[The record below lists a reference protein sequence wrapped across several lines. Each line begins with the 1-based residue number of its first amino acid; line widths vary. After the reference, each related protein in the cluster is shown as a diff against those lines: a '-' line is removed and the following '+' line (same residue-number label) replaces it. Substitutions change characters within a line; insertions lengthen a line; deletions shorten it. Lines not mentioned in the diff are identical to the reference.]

1 MTPIT
6 AVLDACVLYPA
17 PLRDLL
23 MYLAVKDVYRPRW
36 TDAVHEEWIRN
47 LLENRADR
55 RRAQLER
62 TRDLMNRHARDSA
75 VTGYEGLI
83 EGLVLPDPDDWHV
96 LAAAIHGGAEVIVTF
111 NLADFP
117 ASALAEHGIEGRHP
131 DVFCCGLLD
140 CAFDAFLEAARLQ
153 RLSLK
158 NPPRDVPEFL
168 GRVALG
174 DYSPRAPTDPYV
186 HFRAYGSSCHVLA
199 TRRHTE

>member
-1 MTPIT
+1 VTPVT
-6 AVLDACVLYPA
+6 ALLDACVIYPA

-36 TDAVHEEWIRN
+36 TDAIHEEWIRSV
-47 LLENRADR
+47 LER
-55 RRAQLER
+55 RPDLRRTQLER
-62 TRDLMNRHARDSA
+62 TRDLMNRNARDSL

-83 EGLVLPDPDDWHV
+83 EGLTLPDPDDRHV
-96 LAAAIHGGAEVIVTF
+96 LAAAIHAGAEVIVTF

-117 ASALAEHGIEGRHP
+117 ADALAVHGLEGRHP

-140 CAFDAFLEAARLQ
+140 TSLDASLEAVRLQ

-168 GRVALG
+168 GTL
-174 DYSPRAPTDPYV
+174 
-186 HFRAYGSSCHVLA
+186 
-199 TRRHTE
+199 

>member
-1 MTPIT
+1 VTPIT

-36 TDAVHEEWIRN
+36 TDAIHEEWIRN
-47 LLENRADR
+47 LLENRPDL

-62 TRDLMNRHARDSA
+62 TRDLMNRHARDSM

-83 EGLVLPDPDDWHV
+83 EALSLPDPEDRHV
-96 LAAAIHGGAEVIVTF
+96 LAAAIHAGAEVIVTF
-111 NLADFP
+111 NLSDFP
-117 ASALAEHGIEGRHP
+117 ASALAVHGIEGRHP
-131 DVFCCGLLD
+131 DAFCCGLLD
-140 CAFDAFLEAARLQ
+140 TALDAFLEAFRLQ

-168 GRVALG
+168 GTLG
-174 DYSPRAPTDPYV
+174 TIGLPKTAERLGPFADR
-186 HFRAYGSSCHVLA
+186 L
-199 TRRHTE
+199 

>member
-1 MTPIT
+1 VTPVT
-6 AVLDACVLYPA
+6 ALLDACVIYPA

-36 TDAVHEEWIRN
+36 TDAIHEEWIRN
-47 LLENRADR
+47 VLER
-55 RRAQLER
+55 RPDLRRTQLER
-62 TRDLMNRHARDSA
+62 TRDLMNRNARDSL

-83 EGLVLPDPDDWHV
+83 EGLTLPDPDDRHV
-96 LAAAIHGGAEVIVTF
+96 LAAAIHAGAEVIVTF

-117 ASALAEHGIEGRHP
+117 ADALAVHGLEGRHP

-140 CAFDAFLEAARLQ
+140 TSLDASLEPVRLQ

-168 GRVALG
+168 GTL
-174 DYSPRAPTDPYV
+174 
-186 HFRAYGSSCHVLA
+186 
-199 TRRHTE
+199 